1 MNLSEPLMLSGFKL
15 VVDFHVKFDSSE
27 MLLNYS
33 VLLWMLI
40 LFVGE
45 DTSECSAF

>member
-15 VVDFHVKFDSSE
+15 VVDFRVKFDSSE
-27 MLLNYS
+27 MLLNHS

-45 DTSECSAF
+45 DTSECSTF